1 MKKFKVYNMNS
12 YFKDGTIVTEKKLR
26 KRLGGWVEAGWNGYV
41 ESFNKAFCNWKIVRV
56 KRKFEIIAY
65 GKWWNISEVKIGKQW
80 SKKRLIKGFPSQLT
94 ICRYENT
101 TTDWDGTLEELNKR
115 LSSIRTIENSNI
127 VFKEVYVEV
136 EEKQNEEI

>member
-80 SKKRLIKGFPSQLT
+80 SKKRLIKGFPTRLT
-94 ICRYENT
+94 TCRGSLAM
-101 TTDWDGTLEELNKR
+101 TDWDGTLEELNKR
-115 LSSIRTIENSNI
+115 LSSIGIIENSNI

-136 EEKQNEEI
+136 EDKQNE